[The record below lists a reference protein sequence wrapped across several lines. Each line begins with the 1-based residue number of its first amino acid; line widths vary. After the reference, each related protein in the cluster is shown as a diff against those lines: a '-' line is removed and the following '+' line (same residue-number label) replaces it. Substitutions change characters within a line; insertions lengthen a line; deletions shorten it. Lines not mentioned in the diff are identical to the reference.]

1 MSNKKKHK
9 GLTYRNIDMNNPLAD
24 YKKIHEI
31 SRETRILEGINSLL
45 NWDQETYMPAAG
57 AGIRAEQFKTMA
69 GLIHKNNTGKP
80 FVTALAK
87 QIDLDTGK
95 IRVKGLGKS
104 KNAALKIWRRDY
116 LKQIA
121 LPTRF
126 VEDFAKLTS
135 QAILVWRSAR
145 QENSFRRFAPYL
157 EKVIQM
163 NRKKADLL
171 GYQDHPYDALL
182 DLYEPEMTA
191 KKITPLFSNLKN
203 FLVDLIRKIQAQPE
217 IDDRFLFGKFS
228 TAKQVAFGHKILKG
242 VNYELQRGRLDF
254 SAHPFSS
261 ASHPSDSRIT
271 TRIHPTSLLSSI
283 RAILHEAGHGLY
295 EMGLP
300 EEEYGTPLGN
310 AVSLGIHESQSKWW
324 ETRIGQSR
332 AFWEFYFPLLKKEFK
347 SLEKVSLDSF
357 YRASNKVKAS
367 PIRIEAD
374 EVTYNLHVILRYEL
388 EKALIEGSL
397 SVKEIPEAWN
407 ARMEHLLGLTPS
419 SDREGCLQDIHW
431 AMGAFGY
438 FPTYTLGNLYAAQFF
453 SAFEKDYPQWKKSV
467 AKGDVVFINRW
478 LEKAVYA
485 HGQEFSSLELIKNIS
500 DSPFSINPFC
510 NYLKSKYHDI
520 YQL

>member
-1 MSNKKKHK
+1 
-9 GLTYRNIDMNNPLAD
+9 MNNPLAD